1 MWTETFLG
9 ILAGVSTRAVV
20 PYLVKLRNKP
30 GLEFEPK
37 YLFSAYIGFV
47 LSMITSLIIYMQL
60 GQEMAFFEAFTAAF
74 TLHSLTSS
82 TQKALGF

>member
-1 MWTETFLG
+1 MWLETFLG
-9 ILAGVSTRAVV
+9 IFAGVCTRAVV

-30 GLEFEPK
+30 GIKFQAK

-47 LSMITSLIIYMQL
+47 LSLIASFIIYMQM
-60 GQEMAFFEAFTAAF
+60 GNQMMFFEAFTAAF